1 MEQCAFA
8 LITTQPPATLR
19 RIWLGREREVAE
31 LEAGLDELGMGRG
44 SLFLITGE
52 PGIGKTR
59 LSDEVGRSAGARGIP
74 VHWGRAWEAGGAPSY
89 WPLTQVLRSICR
101 GLSDT
106 ALLDTVGSHGAELV
120 ELIPELGQ

>member
-1 MEQCAFA
+1 MEQCDVP
-8 LITTQPPATLR
+8 LLTTTNPSTPR
-19 RIWLGREREVAE
+19 GIWLGRERELAE
-31 LEAGLDELGMGRG
+31 LEAGLDELNTGRG

-74 VHWGRAWEAGGAPSY
+74 VHWGRVWEVGGAPSY

-101 GLSDT
+101 GLDDT
-106 ALLDTVGSHGAELV
+106 ALLGAVGIRGAEL
-120 ELIPELGQ
+120 